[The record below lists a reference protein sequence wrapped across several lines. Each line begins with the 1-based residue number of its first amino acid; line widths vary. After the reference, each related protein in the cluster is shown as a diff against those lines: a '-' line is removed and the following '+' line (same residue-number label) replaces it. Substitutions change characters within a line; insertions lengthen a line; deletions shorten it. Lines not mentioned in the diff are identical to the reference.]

1 LRARSA
7 ATDLLSG
14 IAAGLTAAW
23 LMNLFQDRLSRAI
36 GLDRSGETAAT
47 KAADAL
53 SEDVSGEPVKRS
65 RKQDADTVLHY
76 ATGALA
82 GGIYGLT
89 AGRIPGVGAGRG
101 LWYGASLWVAAD
113 EILVPALGLSPPPG
127 ETPVAEQGFG
137 LASHL
142 VFGLALDFCR
152 RRIRA

>member
-1 LRARSA
+1 
-7 ATDLLSG
+7 LLSG
-14 IAAGLTAAW
+14 IAAGVAAAW
-23 LMNLFQDRLSRAI
+23 LMNRFQDGLSRAI
-36 GLDRSGETAAT
+36 GLDQSGDTAAT

-53 SEDVSGEPVKRS
+53 SEDVSGKPVKRA
-65 RKQDADTVLHY
+65 RRQDADTVLHY

-89 AGRIPGVGAGRG
+89 AGQLPGVGAGRG

-113 EILVPALGLSPPPG
+113 EILVPGLGLSPP
-127 ETPVAEQGFG
+127 AEQGFG

-152 RRIRA
+152 RRIDRLMGAGR